1 MGAID
6 FKRTVK
12 RVDACCK
19 FGPSG
24 EPTGYFEYIGEEGV
38 EEVIVSHPLG
48 FVPLVFV
55 MELYEGEWYEIDP
68 TIQYGFE
75 APYDIT
81 VRFEPLVENFKIV
94 LY

>member
-1 MGAID
+1 METVL
-6 FKRTVK
+6 KRTVK

-19 FGPSG
+19 SG
-24 EPTGYFEYIGEEGV
+24 IGGEGAEYFEYIGTEGV
-38 EEVIVSHPLG
+38 AEVVVSHELNK
-48 FVPLVFV
+48 VPLVFV
-55 MELYEGEWYEIDP
+55 LELYEDEWYEIDP

-75 APYDIT
+75 APYDVT